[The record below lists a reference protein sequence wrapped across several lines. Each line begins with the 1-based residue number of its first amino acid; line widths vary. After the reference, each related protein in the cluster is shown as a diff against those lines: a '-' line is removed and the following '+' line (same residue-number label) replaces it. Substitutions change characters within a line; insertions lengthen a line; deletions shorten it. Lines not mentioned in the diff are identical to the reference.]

1 MKQRIISATIRL
13 TLLLAAVAG
22 TVACRVDKGN
32 ENVDTTA
39 SGYMLF
45 NNANDAVHEFSQ
57 AIDRLQGL
65 DLYIAAADDATREA
79 IRNRFFHDK
88 RIVADAEHEGRWHIL
103 SNTTSMTVD
112 TGRRRLGDEGA
123 AWSYSYSDTDY
134 AGGERPTLRRTAQ
147 NRYTFR
153 MPSPANAT
161 AEIIY
166 AVADALEVELMFEP
180 DDPLQGYSTITL
192 KGRFTSV
199 CGYGSDK
206 LVLETEITDPIIYS
220 AQKSGVTAGVMEL
233 DGLSRG
239 SIERASARYLT
250 PHTVDIEYGGA
261 ASTWVY

>member
-1 MKQRIISATIRL
+1 
-13 TLLLAAVAG
+13 
-22 TVACRVDKGN
+22 
-32 ENVDTTA
+32 
-39 SGYMLF
+39 
-45 NNANDAVHEFSQ
+45 
-57 AIDRLQGL
+57 
-65 DLYIAAADDATREA
+65 
-79 IRNRFFHDK
+79 
-88 RIVADAEHEGRWHIL
+88 
-103 SNTTSMTVD
+103 
-112 TGRRRLGDEGA
+112 
-123 AWSYSYSDTDY
+123 
-134 AGGERPTLRRTAQ
+134 
-147 NRYTFR
+147 
-153 MPSPANAT
+153 
-161 AEIIY
+161 
-166 AVADALEVELMFEP
+166 MFEP

>member
-1 MKQRIISATIRL
+1 MKDRIIATAMRL
-13 TLLLAAVAG
+13 AVIVAAGLAA
-22 TVACRVDKGN
+22 VACRVDKGN
-32 ENVDTTA
+32 GDFDYTSA
-39 SGYMLF
+39 GYMLF
-45 NNANDAVHEFSQ
+45 NNANDALQEFSK
-57 AIDRLQGL
+57 AIDRMQGL
-65 DLYIAAADDATREA
+65 DLYIGAADDATREA

-88 RIVADAEHEGRWHIL
+88 RIVPDAQNEGIWLII
-103 SNTTSMTVD
+103 SESTTMEID
-112 TGRRRLGDEGA
+112 TGRKRLGDEGA
-123 AWSYSYSDTDY
+123 AWSYAYLNGKYDGSR
-134 AGGERPTLRRTAQ
+134 RPTLRRTASDT
-147 NRYTFR
+147 YTFNVPA
-153 MPSPANAT
+153 PSDPNG
-161 AEIIY
+161 EFIY
-166 AVADALEVELMFEP
+166 AVANALEVELMFEP

>member
-1 MKQRIISATIRL
+1 MKQRIISTAIRL
-13 TLLLAAVAG
+13 TLLLAAAAG
-22 TVACRVDKGN
+22 TVACRVDNGN
-32 ENVDTTA
+32 ENVDITT

-45 NNANDAVHEFSQ
+45 KNANDAVHEFSQ

-65 DLYIAAADDATREA
+65 DLYISAADDAAREA
-79 IRNRFFHDK
+79 IRTRFFYDK
-88 RIVADAEHEGRWHIL
+88 RIVADAEHDGRWHII
-103 SNTTSMTVD
+103 SSTSTMTVD

-134 AGGERPTLRRTAQ
+134 ADGERPTLRRTAPDK
-147 NRYTFR
+147 YLFR
-153 MPSPANAT
+153 MPAPANAA
-161 AEIIY
+161 AEVIY
-166 AVADALEVELMFEP
+166 AVADALEVELTFEP

-192 KGRFTSV
+192 TGRFTSI

-206 LVLETEITDPIIYS
+206 LVLETEITDPITYS

-239 SIERASARYLT
+239 SREKASARYLT